1 MQPKR
6 VLVAGAAGFVG
17 SHLVDRYLDDGA
29 AVIGV
34 DNLVTGAKAN
44 LDKAQESRG
53 FAFIEA
59 DVSNDWQPTIDA
71 LEREGRVPDLIVH
84 LASPA
89 SPIDYFNV
97 PLATM
102 AANSLGTKGCLEA
115 ARRWDCRF
123 LFASTSEAY
132 GDPLVHPQR
141 EDYWGNVNPVGPRA
155 CYDESK
161 RFGEALTMTYV
172 RSEGVDARIIRIFN
186 TYGPRMRPKDG
197 RVVSTFIV
205 QALAGEPLTMYG
217 DGTQTRS
224 FCYVDDLVDGIV
236 RCAASDATRG
246 RVVNLGNPEEYTM
259 AELAQLVCE
268 IAGVTLSV
276 EHLPAREDD
285 PGRRRPDIGV
295 ARELLEW
302 EPRISC
308 AEGLRRTVEYFRGLE
323 PASDP
328 LVQGR

>member
-1 MQPKR
+1 MTPKR
-6 VLVAGAAGFVG
+6 VLVAGAAGFIG
-17 SHLVDRYLDDGA
+17 SHLVDRYLEDGVA
-29 AVIGV
+29 AVGV
-34 DNLVTGAKAN
+34 DNLVTGTATN
-44 LDKAQESRG
+44 LDAARDSKD
-53 FAFIEA
+53 FTLIEA
-59 DVSNDWQPTIDA
+59 DVSDDWQSLIDR
-71 LEREGRVPDLIVH
+71 LEREHKVPDLILH

-102 AANSLGTKGCLEA
+102 AANSMGTKNCLEA
-115 ARRWDCRF
+115 AKRWSCRF

-172 RSEGVDARIIRIFN
+172 RSERVDARIIRIFN

-259 AELAQLVCE
+259 AELATLVCD
-268 IAGVTLSV
+268 IAGVPLRV

-285 PGRRRPDIGV
+285 PGRRRPDIGL
-295 ARELLEW
+295 ARELLGW
-302 EPRISC
+302 EPRVSC
-308 AEGLRRTVEYFRGLE
+308 ADGLRRTITYFRSFE
-323 PASDP
+323 PDTQA
-328 LVQGR
+328 LA